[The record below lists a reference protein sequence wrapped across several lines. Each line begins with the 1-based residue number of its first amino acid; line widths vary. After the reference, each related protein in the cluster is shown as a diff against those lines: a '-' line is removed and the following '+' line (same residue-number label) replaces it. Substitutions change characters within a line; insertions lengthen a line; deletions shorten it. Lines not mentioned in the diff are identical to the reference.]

1 MGIIKENTLRLC
13 DFCGGT
19 GVDSRNKYNV
29 CPNCKGLKVLNHFKI
44 EVEFNIPYRNEE
56 TRDADAIGIETEIS
70 DAISKRMPYRAG
82 VSMIPPER
90 RRH

>member
-19 GVDSRNKYNV
+19 GVDSRDKHNV
-29 CPNCKGLKVLNHFKI
+29 CLNCKGLKVLNHFKI
-44 EVEFNIPYRNEE
+44 EVEFNIPYRDEE
-56 TRDADAIGIETEIS
+56 TRYANEVGMEAEIT
-70 DAISKRMPYRAG
+70 DVISKRMPYRAG

-90 RRH
+90 RKH

>member
-19 GVDSRNKYNV
+19 GVDSRDKHNV

-44 EVEFNIPYRNEE
+44 EVEFNTPYRNEE
-56 TRDADAIGIETEIS
+56 IRYANEVEMESEIKN
-70 DAISKRMPYRAG
+70 IIFKRMPHAT
-82 VSMIPPER
+82 SMIMIPPER
-90 RRH
+90 RRQ

>member
-19 GVDSRNKYNV
+19 GVDSNDKHNF
-29 CPNCKGLKVLNHFKI
+29 CAACMGLKVLNHFKI
-44 EVEFNIPYRNEE
+44 EVEFNVPYRDEE
-56 TRDADAIGIETEIS
+56 TRYANEVGMEAEIT
-70 DAISKRMPYRAG
+70 DVISKRMPYRAG

-90 RRH
+90 RTY

>member
-19 GVDSRNKYNV
+19 GVDSRDKHNV
-29 CPNCKGLKVLNHFKI
+29 CLNCKGFKVLNHFKI
-44 EVEFNIPYRNEE
+44 EVEFNIPYRDEE
-56 TRDADAIGIETEIS
+56 TRYANEVGMEAEIT
-70 DAISKRMPYRAG
+70 DVISKRMPYRAG

-90 RRH
+90 RKH